1 MKKNWIKYVLW
12 VIASPFILFILLAV
26 LLCIPSVQNFVC
38 DKAANYAS
46 TKSGMQISIGRIG
59 IKLPLNLTL
68 DEALVISKRDTILKA
83 GNLDLS
89 MKLFPLMDGRLVV
102 DHVQLKNTS
111 LYTQNIIKGICLKG
125 HVGDAKVKTNVDFG
139 KHAAIVDLAELKNSN
154 MDVLLTP
161 DTTKKDTTPSAPWQV
176 LVKKIKISK
185 VGFSYKG
192 LPKDSMY
199 VSAFLGDADAS
210 DIRLSTKEP
219 WYSVGSLN
227 IADGKAQYD
236 SGKPVR
242 NTHEFNP
249 SHLLLRDIQLGVESF
264 YMYNKVMKVDI
275 KKCSF
280 YDQSGF
286 TIAGLQANLRTDN
299 KMIYIPSFFV
309 QTPYSEIRMN
319 GVCPWNIM
327 DPKGKSGNLEANVD
341 AYIGKGDVLF
351 WGHSIPSRLI
361 HKYPA
366 APLVVHAGMRGNMK
380 SMYFSRLEARLAGA
394 FNMNGSGSFVSL
406 TDNKL
411 RSAKINLKLQA
422 DKLDFLTEMA
432 GLTDGNV
439 IIPRGLNLALNGTM
453 NGDNYSGKAI
463 LLDGSGRLAA
473 EGSFNMKKKSY
484 KAHIKA
490 LNFQVNHFLPK
501 YQVYGLTADAQ
512 AEGAGFDIKSNRT
525 YAKVKASVGYLGYQK
540 YKLSKINFDA
550 NLKNGLASA
559 KFNSDNELLK
569 MFADGSY
576 TINLRNPRGK
586 VDMKV
591 DNVNLYKL
599 GMISAP
605 LKNNFAFAF
614 NGGIEKDS
622 VAGHLT
628 AGDFKM
634 DFNSREGLTPLMSH
648 LTRVTKLL
656 MHQIKIRKIDHAAL
670 RRALPTATVYCKS
683 GMNNPIMDYLAL
695 EGIKYKDLD
704 AVIKMSPAEGLN
716 CDARLYGLKK
726 DSTQIDTISLIAV
739 QDTSHIEIHGKV
751 VNGKTNP
758 TATFTVALNG
768 EINSSD
774 GNITAEYLDKTGDT
788 GLRLGMHF
796 APDEKRGGILL
807 NLIPENPIIAF
818 RKFHFQNDNNEV
830 ALLPN
835 GRVFANIDLVDEK
848 GMGFKVHSNDND
860 STSLQNIEISA
871 TQVNLDEV
879 ARLLPYSPPFSGML
893 SLDANYIQSTKKTM
907 SLSVEG
913 NIDNLSYAHKEIGNI
928 TLGATWLPG
937 EHGKQ
942 YVDGYVAHEGNKV
955 LLADGTLNPS
965 GGGKDTLSVNAS
977 FDHFPLKLANVFV
990 PNQMVSFE
998 GDIDGDMHLKGSTSK
1013 PIINGTMKMDSV
1025 VMTYNQ
1031 AGTHFRFDDRPLQ
1044 IVNNRIQFDKY
1055 AIYTTGDTP
1064 FTIDGDVNFQD
1075 LNRPT
1080 ANLSMQAQNYALV
1093 NAPRS
1098 YGCLLYGKLIVD
1110 FNSTLKGPLNNLVMR
1125 GKMNV
1130 KDKTDITYVLDN
1142 TPLSVSDRLG
1152 DLVTFT
1158 NFSDTT
1164 NVYDPTKS
1172 NVSLGGLDLQM
1183 DLHIDPSVQ
1192 LKADLS
1198 ADRTSQVALEGGGD
1212 LYFHYSPQG
1221 EMQLV
1226 GRYSLT
1232 GTTIKYSMPMI
1243 PLKNFAVGQGS
1254 YIDWNGDPYNPR
1266 INFAATENIS
1276 ASVTQ
1281 DDGSSQSVNFEVGLS
1296 VKDKLTKPTLLFT
1309 LAAPENANVQNQLDI
1324 MTNEERNKQAIVLLT
1339 TGIYLETGSKTNKVN
1354 MGTAALNS
1362 VLSNQINQL
1371 VGNIKNGSLS
1381 MGVEN
1386 RNDETGGTVTD
1397 YSFRYSQRLF
1407 SNRVRIVIGG
1417 KISTGKS
1424 AASKS
1429 ESFIDNISLEYRL
1442 DDQGSRY
1449 VQLFHNKNYA
1459 SILDGEITETGV
1471 GVLLHK
1477 RVDHFGEIFIFRKR
1491 KKGE

>member
-1 MKKNWIKYVLW
+1 
-12 VIASPFILFILLAV
+12 
-26 LLCIPSVQNFVC
+26 
-38 DKAANYAS
+38 
-46 TKSGMQISIGRIG
+46 
-59 IKLPLNLTL
+59 
-68 DEALVISKRDTILKA
+68 
-83 GNLDLS
+83 
-89 MKLFPLMDGRLVV
+89 
-102 DHVQLKNTS
+102 
-111 LYTQNIIKGICLKG
+111 
-125 HVGDAKVKTNVDFG
+125 
-139 KHAAIVDLAELKNSN
+139 
-154 MDVLLTP
+154 
-161 DTTKKDTTPSAPWQV
+161 
-176 LVKKIKISK
+176 
-185 VGFSYKG
+185 
-192 LPKDSMY
+192 
-199 VSAFLGDADAS
+199 
-210 DIRLSTKEP
+210 
-219 WYSVGSLN
+219 
-227 IADGKAQYD
+227 
-236 SGKPVR
+236 
-242 NTHEFNP
+242 
-249 SHLLLRDIQLGVESF
+249 
-264 YMYNKVMKVDI
+264 
-275 KKCSF
+275 
-280 YDQSGF
+280 
-286 TIAGLQANLRTDN
+286 
-299 KMIYIPSFFV
+299 
-309 QTPYSEIRMN
+309 
-319 GVCPWNIM
+319 M
-327 DPKGKSGNLEANVD
+327 DPRGKSGNLDANID

-351 WGHSIPSRLI
+351 WGSSIPSRII
-361 HKYPA
+361 HKYPST
-366 APLVVHAGMRGNMK
+366 PLVVHAGLKGNMK

-394 FNMNGSGSFVSL
+394 FNMNGSGSLISL
-406 TDNKL
+406 ADNKL

-422 DKLDFLTEMA
+422 NRLDFLTEMA
-432 GLTDGNV
+432 GLTEGN
-439 IIPRGLNLALNGTM
+439 ITIPHGLNLALNATM

-473 EGSFNMKKKSY
+473 EGSINMKKKSY
-484 KAHIKA
+484 KAHVKA
-490 LNFQVNHFLPK
+490 LNFQLNHFLPK

-512 AEGAGFDIKSNRT
+512 AEGAGVDIKSNRT
-525 YAKVKASVGYLGYQK
+525 FAKVKASVGYLGYQR
-540 YKLSKINFDA
+540 YKLSNIELDA
-550 NLKNGLASA
+550 TVKNGLASA

-569 MFADGSY
+569 MFADGY
-576 TINLRNPRGK
+576 CTINLRNPHGK
-586 VDMKV
+586 IDMKV

-599 GMISAP
+599 GMIDTQ
-605 LKNNFAFAF
+605 LKNDFAFTF
-614 NGGIEKDS
+614 NGGVEKDS
-622 VAGHLT
+622 VIGHLA

-634 DFNSREGLTPLMSH
+634 NFNSHEGLSPLMSH
-648 LTRVTKLL
+648 LTCVSKLL
-656 MHQIKIRKIDHAAL
+656 MHQLKIRKIDHAAL
-670 RRALPTATVYCKS
+670 RRALPTATIYCKS
-683 GMNNPIMDYLAL
+683 GINNPIMDYLAL
-695 EGIKYKDLD
+695 QGIKYKDLN

-726 DSTQIDTISLIAV
+726 DSTQIDTIVLVAV
-739 QDTSHIEIHGKV
+739 QDTSHIEIHGRV

-758 TATFTVALNG
+758 TAPFTVALNG
-768 EINSSD
+768 EINSTD
-774 GNITAEYLDKTGDT
+774 GNIVAEYFDKTGDT
-788 GLRLGMHF
+788 GLRLGVHF
-796 APDEKRGGILL
+796 TPDKDKGGMLL

-830 ALLPN
+830 ALLAN
-835 GRVFANIDLVDEK
+835 GRVYANLDLVDEK
-848 GMGFKVHSNDND
+848 GMGFRVHSNDND
-860 STSLQNIEISA
+860 STSLQNIDVAVS
-871 TQVNLDEV
+871 QVNLEEV
-879 ARLLPYSPPFSGML
+879 ARLLPYSAPFSGTL
-893 SLDANYIQSTKKTM
+893 SLDANYIQSDKKQM

-913 NIDNLSYAHKEIGNI
+913 NIDKLSYAHKEIGNI

-1013 PIINGTMKMDSV
+1013 PIVNGTMKMDSV
-1025 VMTYNQ
+1025 VMVYNQ
-1031 AGTHFRFDDRPLQ
+1031 AGTRFRFDNRPLQ
-1044 IVNNRIQFDKY
+1044 IVNNKIRFDKY
-1055 AIYTTGDTP
+1055 AIYTTGDNP
-1064 FTIDGDVNFQD
+1064 FTIDGDVNFQNLD
-1075 LNRPT
+1075 HPT
-1080 ANLSMQAQNYALV
+1080 ANLSMNAENYALV

-1110 FNSTLKGPLNNLVMR
+1110 FNSTLKGPLSNLVMR
-1125 GKMNV
+1125 GQMNV

-1164 NVYDPTKS
+1164 HVYDPTKS
-1172 NVSLGGLDLQM
+1172 NVSLGGFDLKM
-1183 DLHIDPSVQ
+1183 NLHIDPSVQ

-1198 ADRTSQVALEGGGD
+1198 ADRASQVALEGGGD

-1221 EMQLV
+1221 DMQLI

-1243 PLKNFAVGQGS
+1243 PLKDFTVGQGS

-1309 LAAPENANVQNQLDI
+1309 LAAPDNANVQNQLDI
-1324 MTNEERNKQAIVLLT
+1324 MTTEQKNKQAIVLLT
-1339 TGIYLETGSKTNKVN
+1339 TGIYLETGSKTNKIN

-1407 SNRVRIVIGG
+1407 SNRVRIIIGG

-1442 DDQGSRY
+1442 DDQGARY

-1459 SILDGEITETGV
+1459 SILDGEITETGI

-1491 KKGE
+1491 KKSE